1 MLAMWHPSL
10 ALALSSDVQ
19 PTKLRPDLA
28 PNQSDYNPTDPDLR
42 EAAGLV
48 QRALNAE
55 NVKVMAAI
63 MPLLQLMMPQIFL
76 QQASPCSI
84 GSTQHPSWLPQ
95 EEERLWTLIIDKY
108 GKFEANWVPDVV
120 GRAWGNRG
128 NARSR
133 QGKLQEALADYNE
146 AIRICPWSGDPVLNR
161 YAHSK
166 PL

>member
-1 MLAMWHPSL
+1 
-10 ALALSSDVQ
+10 
-19 PTKLRPDLA
+19 
-28 PNQSDYNPTDPDLR
+28 
-42 EAAGLV
+42 
-48 QRALNAE
+48 
-55 NVKVMAAI
+55 
-63 MPLLQLMMPQIFL
+63 MPLLQLKRPRSFL
-76 QQASPCSI
+76 QQTAPCSSD
-84 GSTQHPSWLPQ
+84 STRHPSQLLQ

-108 GKFEANWVPDVV
+108 GRFEANWVPDVV

-161 YAHSK
+161 YRHSR